1 MEQTYPLQRRQSE
14 CNGNSKPLACAMDES
29 EVHALMEENAQ
40 LRQVVINLSKLVLKR
55 GANRRRQILRAQ
67 EPHERPRAP

>member
-1 MEQTYPLQRRQSE
+1 MEQTYPPLRRQSE
-14 CNGNSKPLACAMDES
+14 RDGSSEPLSCTMDDS

-55 GANRRRQILRAQ
+55 AVNRR
-67 EPHERPRAP
+67 

>member
-1 MEQTYPLQRRQSE
+1 MDQTCPPLRRRSRR
-14 CNGNSKPLACAMDES
+14 NGKSRPLPCAMDES

-55 GANRRRQILRAQ
+55 AAN
-67 EPHERPRAP
+67 